1 MRLWL
6 DLNMFFILF
15 DKMKTNKLEKIARL
29 ISRNIYKSPTK
40 HKHVAALIKSGKVI
54 NIRTNSKDLH
64 AETQVIKN
72 INEGDIVLVVR
83 YENGIF
89 KNSKPCVDCLNALKR
104 NNIKKIAFSTG
115 DVLRPFIID
124 NIENISTTWKSHFRR
139 KYYTS

>member
-72 INEGDIVLVVR
+72 INEGDIVLVIR

-89 KNSKPCVDCLNALKR
+89 KNSKPCIDCVNELRR
-104 NNIKKIAFSTG
+104 NKIKKT
-115 DVLRPFIID
+115 LII
-124 NIENISTTWKSHFRR
+124 
-139 KYYTS
+139 